1 MNNNIQIISIVALS
15 FLLTSCGFKKIS
27 QINTNIIYIQNIK
40 ISGEERFSSTMKNN
54 ILLISNIASENKYDA
69 EIKIKKHKTNKIKDK
84 AGTTTRYNLSISAK
98 LKLINID
105 SKETIQ
111 KTFVRNNDYMVG
123 TTHSIT
129 ISNEVNTTKIIM
141 QQLSDSINQFIT
153 LSMRNT

>member
-84 AGTTTRYNLSISAK
+84 AGTTTRYNLSISAN
-98 LKLINID
+98 LKLINNKI
-105 SKETIQ
+105 
-111 KTFVRNNDYMVG
+111 RNDQ
-123 TTHSIT
+123 
-129 ISNEVNTTKIIM
+129 E
-141 QQLSDSINQFIT
+141 
-153 LSMRNT
+153 